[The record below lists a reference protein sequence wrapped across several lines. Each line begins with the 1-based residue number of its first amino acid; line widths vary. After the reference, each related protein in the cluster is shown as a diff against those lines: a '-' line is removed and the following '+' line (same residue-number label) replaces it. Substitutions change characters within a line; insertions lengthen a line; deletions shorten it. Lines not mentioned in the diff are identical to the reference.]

1 MTTAGAHDAGIRHY
15 GAPMTPAGA
24 HDAGIGHRGAPMRGR
39 RLRRVGLV
47 AGLALLLVGMT
58 AGPAAA
64 HAVGTGT
71 EASNYRTT
79 VHGIEPGTPGLS
91 ARTVAGEQLELT
103 NRSDREVVVLGYRL
117 EPYLRIGRDGV
128 FENQRS
134 PSTYT
139 NRFRTAPA
147 SIPAEFDPEA
157 PPEWRR
163 VGDGPSAAWHDHR
176 AHWAGPDPPA
186 VTARPR
192 ILHVVVPDWQVPLRQ
207 GDQTMVVRGDIAW
220 VPGPSPW
227 PWVLTAVA
235 LFAAALAAAGGY
247 RRPKVLAL
255 VALVAVAA
263 DMVHTAGALLASTAP
278 LAAELYG
285 TVTSA
290 AGWVVAGL
298 AAWRLLRGRADS
310 GLLYLLLGGVFLTLA
325 GALPDL
331 SALARSQLASGF
343 GPVATRAAITVTL
356 GLGAAMVVAGIA
368 GFRRARVPA

>member
-1 MTTAGAHDAGIRHY
+1 M
-15 GAPMTPAGA
+15 
-24 HDAGIGHRGAPMRGR
+24 
-39 RLRRVGLV
+39 
-47 AGLALLLVGMT
+47 LALLLVAVP

-64 HAVGTGT
+64 HVIGTGT
-71 EASNYRTT
+71 EASNYRT
-79 VHGIEPGTPGLS
+79 VIRGIDQGTPGIS
-91 ARTVAGEQLELT
+91 VRTVAGGQLELT
-103 NRSDREVVVLGYRL
+103 NRSAKEVVVLGYRM
-117 EPYLRIGRDGV
+117 EPYLRIGPAGV

-147 SIPAEFDPEA
+147 EIPSEFDPKA
-157 PPEWRR
+157 SPEWRR
-163 VGDGPSAAWHDHR
+163 IGDGPSAAWHDHR
-176 AHWAGPDPPA
+176 SHLTGPDPSA
-186 VTARPR
+186 VKASPSTP
-192 ILHVVVPDWQVPLRQ
+192 HVVVPDWRIPLVQDGR
-207 GDQTMVVRGDIAW
+207 TMVIRGSITW

-227 PWVLTAVA
+227 PWALTAVG

-247 RRPKVLAL
+247 RRPKVLGV

-278 LAAELYG
+278 VAVELYG

-290 AGWVVAGL
+290 AGWAVAGL

-331 SALARSQLASGF
+331 SALSRSQLASGF
-343 GPVATRAAITVTL
+343 GPVVTRAAITFTL
-356 GLGAAMVVAGIA
+356 GLGTAMVVAGLA
-368 GFRRARVPA
+368 GFRSPRRAEAAGVS

>member
-1 MTTAGAHDAGIRHY
+1 MSIR
-15 GAPMTPAGA
+15 
-24 HDAGIGHRGAPMRGR
+24 RGR
-39 RLRRVGLV
+39 RAGLV
-47 AGLALLLVGMT
+47 AVLALLLLGAS

-64 HAVGTGT
+64 HALGTGT
-71 EASNYRTT
+71 EASNYRT
-79 VHGIEPGTPGLS
+79 GIRGIDQGTPGI
-91 ARTVAGEQLELT
+91 AVRTVAGEQLELV
-103 NRSDREVVVLGYRL
+103 NRSDQEVVVLGYRL
-117 EPYLRIGRDGV
+117 EPYLRIGPGGV

-147 SIPAEFDPEA
+147 EIPPEFDA
-157 PPEWRR
+157 KAAPEWRR

-176 AHWAGPDPPA
+176 SQWTGPDPPA
-186 VTARPR
+186 VKASPGTP
-192 ILHVVVPDWQVPLRQ
+192 HVIVPDWQIPVRQ
-207 GDQTMVVRGDIAW
+207 GDLTMVIRGDITW

-227 PWVLTAVA
+227 PWLLAAVA

-247 RRPKVLAL
+247 RRPKVLAV

-278 LAAELYG
+278 LATELYG

-290 AGWVVAGL
+290 AGWAVAGM
-298 AAWRLLRGRADS
+298 AAWRLFRGRADS

-331 SALARSQLASGF
+331 SALSRSQLASGF
-343 GPVATRAAITVTL
+343 GPVVTRAAITFTL
-356 GLGAAMVVAGIA
+356 GLGAAMVVAGLV
-368 GFRRARVPA
+368 GFRSPRRAEAPGVS